1 MKTRLQGTLR
11 VLATLALA
19 IFCSSL
25 AMGTAV
31 APLAL
36 A

>member
-1 MKTRLQGTLR
+1 MTTRIRGMLR

-25 AMGTAV
+25 AMGTAI